1 MSRSTAGEFYAA
13 PRRRGVG
20 STEQTRPRF
29 FESGEEFR
37 AWLGRHHD
45 DVAELWVGFHKR
57 GSGRPSMTWS
67 ESVDQSL
74 CFGWIDGVRRSV
86 DASAY
91 MIRFTPRRAASR
103 WSQKN
108 LARFDELRRLGLVR
122 PEGEAAFAARGETV
136 VAWYSGEDDLIPF
149 DKDALRRFQADES
162 AWSYFARQAPFY
174 RKAATYWV
182 MSAKRAETRERRL
195 GALIASSAAGEA
207 IAVLRRP
214 ERRP

>member
-1 MSRSTAGEFYAA
+1 MGPSIGT
-13 PRRRGVG
+13 
-20 STEQTRPRF
+20 TEQTRPRF
-29 FESGEEFR
+29 FKSGDEFR

-45 DVAELWVGFHKR
+45 DVAELWVGFRKR
-57 GSGRPSMTWS
+57 DSGRPSMTWQ
-67 ESVDQSL
+67 EAVDQAL

-91 MIRFTPRRAASR
+91 VIRFTPRRAASR

-108 LARFDELRRLGLVR
+108 LARFDELRGLGLVR

-136 VAWYSGEDDLIPF
+136 VAWYSRENDLMPF
-149 DKDALRRFQADES
+149 DEDALRRFQADET
-162 AWSYFARQAPFY
+162 AWSYFERQAASY

-182 MSAKRAETRERRL
+182 MSAKRAETRDRRL
-195 GALIASSAAGEA
+195 GVLITSSAAGEA
-207 IAVLRRP
+207 ISALSRP